1 MNYNKYFETLKKQN
15 KYLYKEYQTALKI
28 FRYLNEPINDDFYH
42 PLAIATDYRNFK
54 IIHKDEDG
62 WQVIMANAIFAF
74 GPSPKVKIVKEEN
87 K

>member
-1 MNYNKYFETLKKQN
+1 MNYNEYFDTLKAQN
-15 KYLYKEYQTALKI
+15 EFLYKEYKDALKV
-28 FRYLNEPINDDFYH
+28 FHYLNEPINDDFYY
-42 PLAIATDYRNFK
+42 PLAIATDSRNFK

-74 GPSPKVKIVKEEN
+74 GPSPKVKIVNEN

>member
-1 MNYNKYFETLKKQN
+1 MNYNEYFETLKEQM
-15 KYLYKEYQTALKI
+15 YKEYQKYQEALEV

-74 GPSPKVKIVKEEN
+74 GPSPKIKIVKEN

>member
-1 MNYNKYFETLKKQN
+1 MNYNKYFKTLKEQSKCV
-15 KYLYKEYQTALKI
+15 YKEYQSVLEV

-42 PLAIATDYRNFK
+42 PLAIATDNRNFK

-74 GPSPKVKIVKEEN
+74 GPSPKIKIVKEN
-87 K
+87 I